1 MADIEV
7 FRDTNEKIAHHPGM
21 KPFLRYVAARV
32 ASNAQMLLDTRSE
45 VRTGDSFVRAESGK
59 LDGYVYII
67 DRNYDGTSTG
77 DETAAIISY
86 QHNILWDALK
96 MGF

>member
-1 MADIEV
+1 MADVEI

-45 VRTGDSFVRAESGK
+45 VRTGDSMVHAESGK
-59 LDGYVYII
+59 LDGYVYIT
-67 DRNYDGTSTG
+67 DRNSEGTS
-77 DETAAIISY
+77 DKIAAIISY
-86 QHNILWDALK
+86 QHNILWDAVR